1 MAHPVSLETPRG
13 RIAAWRADPHIP
25 PKGALVVV
33 QEIFGV
39 NSHIKHQV
47 DRFAAH
53 GYIALA
59 PCLFDHIER
68 GVELPYDEEGT
79 KHGRELAEQ
88 TGFEHAVEDVQAA
101 QRLLEGE
108 EAIVGVV
115 GYCWGGSVAFLAH
128 SRLGLPAV
136 SYYGGRSVPFLHEHS
151 QAPMLFHFG
160 AEDPLIPPED
170 VAKHREL
177 QPLAEFH
184 VWPGTHGFNCDER
197 DSFQPESSRLALER
211 TLSFFER
218 MLRPNAHV

>member
-1 MAHPVSLETPRG
+1 MARPVSMETPRG
-13 RIAAWRADPHIP
+13 RISAWRADPHIP
-25 PKGALVVV
+25 PKGALIVV

-39 NSHIKHQV
+39 NAHIKHQV

-68 GVELPYDEEGT
+68 GVELAYDEEGIQR
-79 KHGRELAEQ
+79 GRELAEQ
-88 TGFEHAVEDVQAA
+88 TGFDHAVEDIRAA

-115 GYCWGGSVAFLAH
+115 GYCWGGTVAFL
-128 SRLGLPAV
+128 SNTRLSLPAV
-136 SYYGGRSVPFLHEHS
+136 SYYGGRTVPFLHEHI
-151 QAPMLFHFG
+151 QKPMLFHFG
-160 AEDPLIPPED
+160 SDDSLITPED
-170 VAKHREL
+170 VDQHREL

-184 VWPGTHGFNCDER
+184 VWPAGHGFNCEER
-197 DSFQPESSRLALER
+197 ADYHEESARLALER

-218 MLRPNAHV
+218 TLKPHAGF

>member
-13 RIAAWRADPHIP
+13 RITAWRADPHIP

-59 PCLFDHIER
+59 PCLFDHLER
-68 GVELPYDEEGT
+68 NVELPYDEEGIRR
-79 KHGRELAEQ
+79 GRELAEQ
-88 TGFEHAVEDVQAA
+88 TGFDHAVEDVQAA

-128 SRLGLPAV
+128 SRLSLPAV
-136 SYYGGRSVPFLHEHS
+136 SYYGARSVAFLHERS

-160 AEDPLIPPED
+160 EDDPLIPPED
-170 VAKHREL
+170 VAMHREL

-197 DSFQPESSRLALER
+197 DSFHPESARLALER

-218 MLRPNAHV
+218 MLRPSARV